1 MKSSGS
7 RQALSFWR
15 SDWMA
20 ALLIVLVALL
30 VQQTTVFFDRLERR
44 FFDFAATQTDRRPSD
59 KVVVLAIDDQSI
71 RNIGRWPWSRDV
83 HARMLDTL
91 AAAKVKTVVH
101 TTFFFEPQS
110 DTGLQFVRQME
121 QALLGA
127 PDADPWVARLRGVI
141 GSAKVDLDTDTRLA
155 TSLGQAGNVL
165 VPAFATP
172 GDGLGL
178 PDTRL
183 PAFAKPLDGA
193 AFANMALPRVESVQW
208 PIVGVAE
215 RAVAVGHLNQSPDE
229 VDGVV
234 RASTLFLNHG
244 GQVLPGLGV
253 LAAAH
258 ALNLDLTTLTR
269 QTDGAL
275 VLGGLRIP
283 VDARGRVF
291 PQYYSGDVNAPAF
304 VTDSFY
310 DVYAGKIPAS
320 KYAGKVVVIG
330 ATATGVGDLLST
342 PVSAALSPAAVMAHE
357 TSSLLSNHF
366 FEAPD
371 WATVAQLAAVLAV
384 TVYLMFGLPRLA
396 GAPAAMVTGLLWAGL
411 LLVEYLAVSRQH
423 MWLPLVLPAAVL
435 VLGYLGLTTKRFLV
449 TEAGKQKADE
459 ESAETNRLMGL
470 ALQGQG
476 QLDMAFDRFRRVP
489 LSDAVMD
496 NLLNL
501 ALDFERK
508 RQFNKAE
515 AVYQHMAS
523 FDRHFKD
530 LQAKLKRVKSLSDT
544 VLLGGAGAHPGST
557 VVLGDAGIEKPMLG
571 RYQVEKELGKG
582 AMGVV
587 YLGKDPKIGRVVA
600 IKTMALA
607 REYEGEEL
615 TDARQRFFRE
625 AETAGRL
632 QHQHI
637 VTIFDAGEDHELA
650 YIAMEFLK
658 GKDLSEHTRAGYLLP
673 IPQVVSIVARVAEA
687 LDYAHQLNVVHR
699 DIKPA
704 NVMYEDLSDAVK
716 VTDFGIAR
724 VTDASRTRTGMVL
737 GTPSF
742 MSPEQIAGKKVDG
755 RSDLYSLGVMAFQLL
770 TGALPYRAD
779 SMAELMF
786 KIANEPAPDAR
797 TVRPDIP
804 AALAVAVGKAMAKGL
819 DVRYAR
825 GNDMARDL
833 RHSLAGVL
841 AAPQAASAS
850 ADFEDTQPG
859 APEGFATTVV
869 LPASSERPA

>member
-1 MKSSGS
+1 
-7 RQALSFWR
+7 
-15 SDWMA
+15 
-20 ALLIVLVALL
+20 
-30 VQQTTVFFDRLERR
+30 
-44 FFDFAATQTDRRPSD
+44 
-59 KVVVLAIDDQSI
+59 
-71 RNIGRWPWSRDV
+71 
-83 HARMLDTL
+83 
-91 AAAKVKTVVH
+91 
-101 TTFFFEPQS
+101 
-110 DTGLQFVRQME
+110 ME
-121 QALLGA
+121 QALLDA
-127 PDADPWVARLRGVI
+127 PETDPLAVRLRGVI
-141 GSAKVDLDTDTRLA
+141 GGAKASLDTDARLA
-155 TSLGQAGNVL
+155 ASLAQAGNVL
-165 VPAFATP
+165 LPSFATP
-172 GDGLGL
+172 GAGLGV
-178 PDTRL
+178 PDPDL
-183 PAFAKPLDGA
+183 PAFAKTMDAGVFSSL
-193 AFANMALPRVESVQW
+193 AFPPVDSVQW
-208 PIVGVAE
+208 PIPELAR
-215 RAVAVGHLNQSPDE
+215 RAAAVGHLNQAPDE

-234 RASTLFLNHG
+234 RASSMFLNHG
-244 GQVLPGLGV
+244 SRVLPGLGV

-258 ALNLDLTTLTR
+258 ALNLDPAAIVM
-269 QTDGAL
+269 QADGAL
-275 VLGGLRIP
+275 ALGGMRIP

-291 PQYYSGDVNAPAF
+291 PQYYPGDPNTPAF

-310 DVYAGKIPAS
+310 DVYAGKIPTS
-320 KYAGKVVVIG
+320 KYAGKVVIIG
-330 ATATGVGDLLST
+330 ATAAGVGDQLAT

-366 FEAPD
+366 FETPE
-371 WATVAQLAAVLAV
+371 WATLTQLGVFLGVAA
-384 TVYLMFGLPRLA
+384 YLMFGLPRLR
-396 GAPAAMVTGLLWAGL
+396 GAPAAAVTAFLWALL
-411 LLVEYLAVSRQH
+411 LLVEYVAVVSQH
-423 MWLPLVLPAAVL
+423 VWLPLVLPAALL
-435 VLGYLGLTTKRFLV
+435 VMGYLGLTTKRYLL
-449 TEAGKQKADE
+449 TEAGKLKSDE
-459 ESAETNRLMGL
+459 ESAETNRMMGL

-515 AVYQHMAS
+515 AVYQHMATY
-523 FDRHFKD
+523 DKHYKD
-530 LQAKLKRVKSLSDT
+530 LQAKLKRVKSLSET
-544 VLLGGAGAHPGST
+544 VLLGGAGASPGST

-607 REYEGEEL
+607 REFEGEEL
-615 TDARQRFFRE
+615 EDARQRFFRE

-658 GKDLSEHTRAGYLLP
+658 GKDLSDHTRPGQLLP
-673 IPQVVSIVARVAEA
+673 IATVMSIIARVAEA

-704 NVMYEDLSDAVK
+704 NVMYEAQSDTVK

-770 TGALPYRAD
+770 TGTLPFRAE

-786 KIANEPAPDAR
+786 KIANEPAPDPR
-797 TVRPDIP
+797 TVRPELP
-804 AALAVAVGKAMAKGL
+804 AQVAQVVVRALAKGL

-825 GNDMARDL
+825 GTEMASEL
-833 RHSLAGVL
+833 RRSSGAV
-841 AAPQAASAS
+841 AEASSPQLDTARF
-850 ADFEDTQPG
+850 DITQPL
-859 APEGFATTVV
+859 APDDFDATAV
-869 LPASSERPA
+869 LPASPERPA